1 LKKKIIFYRDELIKF
16 VLIILIKTDFDWKYF
31 PIYISPYFDSD
42 NLYNENN
49 FDSSTQDDN
58 DELYFEGLTS
68 CKAIQLN
75 KLINFDEFCPISD
88 DA

>member
-1 LKKKIIFYRDELIKF
+1 LEKSNIFYRDELIKF

-42 NLYNENN
+42 ILYNENN
-49 FDSSTQDDN
+49 FDSSTHDDN
-58 DELYFEGLTS
+58 DELDFEGLTS

-75 KLINFDEFCPISD
+75 KLINFEELFPISD